1 MTGKIFIESKPV
13 QFGWEHLYLVYQDES
28 GNEFV
33 IRGGPLND
41 DANDFGPI
49 VVEVGVPIA
58 QSEDVRVDDEGNP
71 LTPGQRNSRELDLGD
86 RDAADVWSI
95 MLQQAQ
101 NIDNAAIPY
110 SLGYES
116 TNSNS
121 VISSVLQ
128 SIGLIPYFNLPI
140 GKGNID
146 FPGISNFLDV
156 ESTLVGTDG
165 NDIIDGGSNNDALT
179 DGLGN
184 DTLTGG
190 EGYDTFIITPEASAA
205 DRIIDFVHSRMDW
218 DGTILEPGDML
229 DLSAFTNI
237 TSIQDLIDLNEGLYG
252 IDVVDEENHIAV
264 THWNL
269 GNGQTLDFQA
279 IGEWDEFLQD
289 YSYRVYTPQERSII
303 FYDGEASGGGQ
314 DISGTSADDT
324 LLAVSGYDT
333 ATGGLG
339 ADTFVWTVEA
349 GATGTIT
356 DFSSSEGDK
365 IDLAAF
371 TGIEAFDD
379 LVITGGGDTPS
390 ISEEPPVAASTLM
403 IAEELPEE
411 PAPSNGDPGNGSEQ
425 YALIELG
432 DGQVLRLEGV
442 DYTQLTADDF
452 IFYVDDSEPVEG
464 VALSGGN
471 GKDTLDG
478 GAGEDS
484 LTGGNGK
491 DELYGAAG
499 DDVLQGNN
507 GNDALYA
514 GDGNDI
520 LEGGNGNDL
529 LYGGTGIDI
538 LTGGNGSDIFVFSS
552 LDHSTSGAADTIT
565 DFGKGNDHIDL
576 TGLGFTGIQA
586 GAANGDV
593 LGYTVIDG
601 NTVIEAD
608 NSDFSFLLTGD
619 DITLTN
625 DDFVF

>member
-1 MTGKIFIESKPV
+1 MAELRLAGNLISPTSWFDTNWAHLQIVYVDGSTQEEMEV
-13 QFGWEHLYLVYQDES
+13 QAPGTILLGDWVYPPFGQDHTTTT
-28 GNEFV
+28 NY
-33 IRGGPLND
+33 D
-41 DANDFGPI
+41 
-49 VVEVGVPIA
+49 VEGAYASTSLDINGR
-58 QSEDVRVDDEGNP
+58 SVDDVWELLENIH
-71 LTPGQRNSRELDLGD
+71 GQFTLNGQDINYDSD
-86 RDAADVWSI
+86 
-95 MLQQAQ
+95 Q
-101 NIDNAAIPY
+101 
-110 SLGYES
+110 
-116 TNSNS
+116 NSNS
-121 VISSVLQ
+121 YINTALYMIGIDLNATLLQQVRPEEATSGFPGAETNVILNDETSFD
-128 SIGLIPYFNLPI
+128 FNL
-140 GKGNID
+140 
-146 FPGISNFLDV
+146 
-156 ESTLVGTDG
+156 TLTNG
-165 NDIIDGGSNNDALT
+165 NDIIRTGVGNDSIT
-179 DGLGN
+179 TNGGN

-190 EGYDTFIITPEASAA
+190 AGYDTFVITPDSNTSVT
-205 DRIIDFVHSRMDW
+205 ITDFVDSRMDW
-218 DGTILEPGDML
+218 DGTILEPGDMI
-229 DLSAFTNI
+229 DLSAFSNI
-237 TSIQDLIDLNEGLYG
+237 TSLQDLIDLNEGLYG
-252 IDVVDEENHIAV
+252 IDVVDEENHLAV

-279 IGEWDEFLQD
+279 IGEWDEFFQD

-371 TGIEAFDD
+371 TGIEAFND
-379 LVITGGGDTPS
+379 LIITGGGDTPS

-403 IAEELPEE
+403 MIAEEFPEE
-411 PAPSNGDPGNGSEQ
+411 PAPGDGEPGNGSQ

-442 DYTQLTADDF
+442 DYTELTADDF
-452 IFYVDDSEPVEG
+452 IFYVDDTPPPVEG
-464 VALSGGN
+464 VSLFGGN
-471 GKDTLDG
+471 GKDTLTGSEGD
-478 GAGEDS
+478 DT
-484 LTGGNGK
+484 LDGGNGK
-491 DELYGAAG
+491 
-499 DDVLQGNN
+499 
-507 GNDALYA
+507 DALYA

-529 LYGGTGIDI
+529 LSGGAGMDI
-538 LTGGNGSDIFVFSS
+538 LTGGNGSDMFVFSS
-552 LDHSTSGAADTIT
+552 LDHSTNGAADTIT

-586 GAANGDV
+586 GAADGDV